1 VAQQHQK
8 HGSRPHTGRSTPVE
22 NDEQGGVKQP
32 AQPSTNEQ
40 SGSTGRR
47 VADGNPPP
55 GKDTGQDHYG
65 QSGFAGTPH
74 ETMGQASYRR
84 SAGAGDPRSK
94 RKSNRGSGRRD
105 PDLKTEP
112 SHSDQETVQHGR
124 DESGPKTG

>member
-84 SAGAGDPRSK
+84 SAG
-94 RKSNRGSGRRD
+94 